1 MGLYLNQII
10 LITPFLP
17 KKYSLKVDSQY
28 NNHKDFTVFQFTENL
43 SFEERRKLIEAI
55 KKEKHVSIVG
65 DLLYGDSNS
74 TPTIVPEEIIV
85 RWKKEITDSER
96 INKFIKEEGLEEIS
110 QQKSLNITI
119 LKVQNPYNY
128 RVIEVCNKLMDSG
141 LVTFAEPNFD
151 LQVIKGPTFK
161 TTNMDYY
168 TRGNQKIAFQKKTNS
183 IGVAFKNEMS
193 KVSVLKLIEDWE
205 LTIDAVYMDGLFFV
219 LTFPINLSSESIK
232 TIRESI
238 ILFKEVTA
246 VGDILI
252 QTENNLVLATE
263 DLIIKWNPRT
273 SEAVKQTFIKQYGL
287 TELRKIPYITGG
299 FQYRIEPYVS
309 YASTDICLKL
319 LEADIVVF
327 AEPVIISTSEDD

>member
-1 MGLYLNQII
+1 
-10 LITPFLP
+10 
-17 KKYSLKVDSQY
+17 
-28 NNHKDFTVFQFTENL
+28 
-43 SFEERRKLIEAI
+43 
-55 KKEKHVSIVG
+55 
-65 DLLYGDSNS
+65 
-74 TPTIVPEEIIV
+74 
-85 RWKKEITDSER
+85 
-96 INKFIKEEGLEEIS
+96 
-110 QQKSLNITI
+110 
-119 LKVQNPYNY
+119 
-128 RVIEVCNKLMDSG
+128 
-141 LVTFAEPNFD
+141 
-151 LQVIKGPTFK
+151 
-161 TTNMDYY
+161 
-168 TRGNQKIAFQKKTNS
+168 
-183 IGVAFKNEMS
+183 S
-193 KVSVLKLIEDWE
+193 KASVLKLIEDWE

-263 DLIIKWNPRT
+263 DLIINRKTRT
-273 SEAVKQTFIKQYGL
+273 SEAVKQTFIKQYVL
-287 TELRKIPYITGG
+287 TELRKTPYITVG